1 MKNAFQPTPL
11 TTRAQGPAQSQTQ
24 GPGPS
29 QGQGQPGQGQQSQG
43 QTQPGHAQQPAPETC
58 MQDPGLVTSPV
69 TYSQADL
76 AGLAYMIEE
85 EKLAGDIYDALYQQ
99 TGLQVFDRIG
109 DSEDQ
114 HLSTLLQQAQIAGL
128 NLDHILALPEGQY
141 SNPELQTLYDT
152 LLASGSVSVTAALEV
167 GVAIEQTDIAD
178 LQLALADL
186 VGTPLGTAYAN
197 LSSGSANHLAAFEG
211 WLA

>member
-1 MKNAFQPTPL
+1 
-11 TTRAQGPAQSQTQ
+11 
-24 GPGPS
+24 
-29 QGQGQPGQGQQSQG
+29 
-43 QTQPGHAQQPAPETC
+43 

-178 LQLALADL
+178 LQLAMVDL

-197 LSSGSANHLAAFEG
+197 LLSGSANHLAAFEG